1 MQSFSFVAMNI
12 SNPIPNLRDQHW
24 RFSKMKQLIISKDPE
39 TNQFEW
45 FMSDGIQL
53 KQRAFTRLPEKVHE
67 AVQDFL
73 DGKM

>member
-1 MQSFSFVAMNI
+1 MLTLECKSTSQTYGKGGN
-12 SNPIPNLRDQHW
+12 RT
-24 RFSKMKQLIISKDPE
+24 KQLIISKDPE

-45 FMSDGIQL
+45 FMSDGSQL
-53 KQRAFTRLPEKVHE
+53 KQRAFTRLPEKVHQ